1 MAIDDMMTFDENVYH
16 GNRDTDDD
24 CHVDDDIAIGA
35 NAWEVTM
42 VTASIVSLARTLTA
56 AF

>member
-1 MAIDDMMTFDENVYH
+1 MMTFDENVYH

-24 CHVDDDIAIGA
+24 CHVDDDIALGA

-42 VTASIVSLARTLTA
+42 VTASIVSLARMLTA